1 MTSNTYHRPRRQS
14 VRMPLAFILS
24 SLIQK
29 SISDGTYHAQTL
41 GHGLVVSVLVQES
54 AFTLEWQTLI
64 NYLPD
69 AYRPVEKISP
79 VDYQE
84 GPRAALRSAWQ
95 ISDRLL

>member
-1 MTSNTYHRPRRQS
+1 
-14 VRMPLAFILS
+14 
-24 SLIQK
+24 
-29 SISDGTYHAQTL
+29 L

-54 AFTLEWQTLI
+54 AFTLACWRVDGSAPSSVEWQTLI